1 MHRAPRLW
9 VSKYHSPVKGNS
21 VPWRNADSGTGAE
34 KFEMSPEHL
43 IGPES
48 KEVLKKQKDRG
59 CQRDIGTTGHRIQP
73 KELPMSK
80 AGTI

>member
-48 KEVLKKQKDRG
+48 KEVLRKSPHKKKPTMMRA
-59 CQRDIGTTGHRIQP
+59 CQRDTVA
-73 KELPMSK
+73 K
-80 AGTI
+80 AETI